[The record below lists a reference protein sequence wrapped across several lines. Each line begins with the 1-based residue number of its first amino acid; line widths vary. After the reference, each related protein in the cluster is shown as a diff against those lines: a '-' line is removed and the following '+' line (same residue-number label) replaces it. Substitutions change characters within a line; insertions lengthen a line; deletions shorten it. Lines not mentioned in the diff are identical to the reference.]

1 MVYWADPTSDMRKTA
16 DFTDF
21 PALAAGAS
29 CCADRDGPAARSKF
43 AVSFRMASDTADVA
57 AL

>member
-29 CCADRDGPAARSKF
+29 CCADRDGPAARSEF

>member
-1 MVYWADPTSDMRKTA
+1 MVCWADPTSDMRKTA

-21 PALAAGAS
+21 PALAADAS
-29 CCADRDGPAARSKF
+29 CCADRDGPAARSEF
-43 AVSFRMASDTADVA
+43 AVSFRLASDTADVA